1 MIGING
7 LLIAPLTMTTLV
19 GKLTFQAP
27 TTEFY
32 YAREAGVVV
41 ESVFESGNTVQKG
54 DVILKYLTELD
65 RNTPKQLNVNQEG
78 FVDYVRRASEQ
89 ERSYSSGDILAKI
102 SSNTSM
108 GVLLVEGAAFQ
119 GMSNLKQLW
128 TCMNGLKKRVE
139 VNGIHDNQVL
149 LSIKLSEADYSNKV
163 WYQNESQVT
172 LSTNERPCAH

>member
-1 MIGING
+1 MIELNG
-7 LLIAPLTMTTLV
+7 LLVAPLMMTTLV

-41 ESVFESGNTVQKG
+41 ESVFEPGNIVQKG

-65 RNTPKQLNVNQEG
+65 RETLQQLNVNQEG

-89 ERSYSSGDILAKI
+89 GGSYSSGDILAKI

-108 GVLLVEGAAFQ
+108 GVLLVEGPVFQ
-119 GMSNLKQLW
+119 DASKLKQLW
-128 TCMNGLKKRVE
+128 TCLNGLKKRV
-139 VNGIHDNQVL
+139 VVDGVHDNQIL
-149 LSIKLSEADYSNKV
+149 LSIKLSESDYSNKV

-172 LSTNERPCAH
+172 LSTNERPCAQ

>member
-1 MIGING
+1 M
-7 LLIAPLTMTTLV
+7 MTTLV

-27 TTEFY
+27 TTEYY

-41 ESVFESGNTVQKG
+41 ESVFEPGNTVQKG

-65 RNTPKQLNVNQEG
+65 KETLKQLNVNQEG

-89 ERSYSSGDILAKI
+89 GGSYNSGDILAKV

-108 GVLLVEGAAFQ
+108 GILLVEGVAFQ
-119 GMSNLKQLW
+119 GMSSPEQLW
-128 TCMNGLKKRVE
+128 TCLNGVKKRVT
-139 VNGIHDNQVL
+139 VNGVHDNQVL
-149 LSIKLSEADYSNKV
+149 LSVKLSEADYSNKV

-172 LSTNERPCAH
+172 LSTNERPCAQ